1 MNINDFK
8 KEVFSTFHI
17 FKVSPDITDQEWLEF
32 SKKLAQLKPR
42 NKVEASKLLHS
53 FFPRH
58 KFTVMAFDSVDNTD
72 INALLLIAINL
83 NK

>member
-53 FFPRH
+53 FFPRCVFLF
-58 KFTVMAFDSVDNTD
+58 K
-72 INALLLIAINL
+72 
-83 NK
+83 

>member
-42 NKVEASKLLHS
+42 NKVEGLCCIN
-53 FFPRH
+53 
-58 KFTVMAFDSVDNTD
+58 KFHPHTC
-72 INALLLIAINL
+72 
-83 NK
+83 